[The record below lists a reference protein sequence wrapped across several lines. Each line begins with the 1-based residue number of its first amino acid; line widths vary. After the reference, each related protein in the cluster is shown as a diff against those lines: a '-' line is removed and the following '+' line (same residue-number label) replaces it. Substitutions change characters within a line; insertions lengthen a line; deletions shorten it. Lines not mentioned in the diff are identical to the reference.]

1 MFSDIHSVTKI
12 ILGGTFKHFAL
23 ILRKI
28 LQGATMNK
36 QLGSVLLWGFYG
48 FAQCCVH
55 TSVKEG
61 LQALMDTVSTEFTE

>member
-1 MFSDIHSVTKI
+1 
-12 ILGGTFKHFAL
+12 
-23 ILRKI
+23 
-28 LQGATMNK
+28 MNK

-48 FAQCCVH
+48 FAQCCVY